1 MFERKHI
8 PAAIAALGTNDHHP
22 SFAKRAWEEVG
33 ELFDAMAAKIHELE
47 AKLEGQAVDAQ
58 AAQRASV
65 VANQAALDAK
75 AAAATVT
82 QNALQTLPADTA
94 PSSSEPAQQAAPVVP
109 AVPAVAQAPAV
120 PQQA

>member
-1 MFERKHI
+1 MFERKHTA
-8 PAAIAALGTNDHHP
+8 AAIEALANNNPHP
-22 SFAKRAWEEVG
+22 SFMARALR
-33 ELFDAMAAKIHELE
+33 ELDEALVSLEQRAEDAEHKLADAMREL
-47 AKLEGQAVDAQ
+47 LEHKQQ
-58 AAQRASV
+58 AAP
-65 VANQAALDAK
+65 
-75 AAAATVT
+75 ATT